1 MVVSL
6 REIGAFID
14 PLDESIGLRH
24 VASHHRWLQSEA
36 DVSLSDIGKRYD
48 PGSVRLRFLWY
59 NTFLMRVRLAVV
71 KGLADCST
79 PWEVLDAL
87 GVEPKKLLGM
97 FDVCDL
103 LPSGPGPVP
112 GLREA
117 CKLAGSAVDYVIDEL
132 GGVKHVVNAI
142 IDMVGAEQV
151 IEEILI
157 LAGVPRELVLEE
169 KPALKLRAQE
179 IGDVLRQDH
188 YDLVAL
194 CETWNGDLRDI
205 LVEKWDL
212 QRNEKHLATGKPEGD
227 AFFGDGLLFGSTD
240 GRIIDR
246 QRHEYTTRGIDRTS
260 GPVLAML
267 TDDELWARKGVMLV
281 RIDVGV
287 GVLDVYFTH
296 LYFGTGLGLD
306 GIPAVGPFLY
316 PPNNTEREDVRSAQL
331 KEFSGFFEST
341 HHGPNVAVVCGD
353 FNIDA
358 TGQDPEYS
366 GVQALQ
372 QFISRHDLQDM
383 WLSPHGEFAGCTG
396 GNFGKICP
404 PAQSHNDSRFCNEA
418 TNVDLSNGYR
428 IDFLLVERPQTC
440 HSFMLDITRVRRRSF
455 PRPQVTEDQAH
466 MSDHLGLDC
475 TLLASQ
481 K

>member
-1 MVVSL
+1 MIISL
-6 REIGAFID
+6 REMGTFMD

-24 VASHHRWLQSEA
+24 VASHHRWIKSKA
-36 DVSLSDIGKRYD
+36 DTSLSEIGKRHNPD
-48 PGSVRLRFLWY
+48 SARLRFLWY
-59 NTFLMRVRLAVV
+59 NTFLMRVRLAVA
-71 KGLADCST
+71 KGLADVST

-87 GVEPKKLLGM
+87 GVEPKRLLGV

-112 GLREA
+112 GPREA
-117 CKLAGSAVDYVIDEL
+117 CKLAGNAVNFVIDEL

-142 IDMVGAEQV
+142 IDKVGAEKV
-151 IEEILI
+151 IEKILI
-157 LAGVPRELVLEE
+157 LAGVPRELVLEK
-169 KPALKLRAQE
+169 KPAFKPRAQE
-179 IGDVLRQDH
+179 IGDVLRHDR

-194 CETWNGDLRDI
+194 GETWNGDLRDI
-205 LVEKWDL
+205 LLGKWAL
-212 QRNEKHLATGKPEGD
+212 QRDAKHLATGKPEGE
-227 AFFGDGLLFGSTD
+227 AFFGDGLLLGSTD

-246 QRHEYTTRGIDRTS
+246 QRHEYTTRGIDRTP
-260 GPVLAML
+260 GPVLDML

-281 RIDVGV
+281 RIDTGV

-306 GIPAVGPFLY
+306 GIPAVGPLLY
-316 PPNNTEREDVRSAQL
+316 PPSNTEREDVRSAQL
-331 KEFSGFFEST
+331 KELSGFFEST
-341 HHGPNVAVVCGD
+341 HHAANVAVVCGD

-358 TGQDPEYS
+358 TGQDLGYT

-404 PAQSHNDSRFCNEA
+404 PVQSPNDPRFCNE
-418 TNVDLSNGYR
+418 TTDVESSNGYR
-428 IDFLLVERPQTC
+428 IDFLFVERPQTG

-475 TLLASQ
+475 TLLASH